1 MPQDPQHPIVA
12 DERALFALI
21 SKQLAVPET
30 RITPSD
36 APLEEEL
43 LRIRGELATAKGDDL
58 GALQEQYHAQVS
70 LLEQL
75 RSARG
80 KPQVDPASPYFG
92 HLRVREEVDGGLR
105 TRDLCLG
112 KATRIE
118 RGMRI
123 IDWRHAPVS
132 RLFYQYRQGDTYE
145 EELGGRLVEGEVLTR
160 RTVAI
165 RDGAL
170 EAIYAPEGVFQRTP
184 PAARHRDDAQ
194 PDDAQPDDDDVD
206 EGQLADGWRQTA
218 IETPRLAGGAGSA
231 LHWHTEGAAGRR
243 LGQDRRGRQSRRDK
257 HLPDIAGLIDP
268 DQFDLITRPEGF
280 VVIRGSAGS
289 GKTTVA
295 LHRIAWLAHNDHR
308 INSGRTLFLVFSRAL
323 RDYVSHVLPAL
334 GVSEVNIRT
343 FGEWAGFQRQ
353 QHYPQLPHGHR
364 HDTPAVVV
372 ALKNHPAVL
381 RALAWQVARTPGR
394 ATRAQAI
401 DDWTNALTNPTLLAE
416 AVAATV
422 PGAFSE
428 EELERATTWCT
439 TQHAELLVWLED
451 RQSGDSLDADVY
463 GQQAWGRGPGGDDGD
478 GGHHGGSDRVKQG
491 GGKRRKRPP
500 SMLDEEDNSLLL
512 YAWQLRVGPLAG
524 KHKRP
529 LRLLHVA
536 IDEVQDFSPVD
547 VRVVLGCLDE
557 RQSITLAGD
566 TQQHVMKDAGFTSWS
581 DFFRHLGVDG
591 AAVETLRVSY
601 RCTRQVVNFAMDVLG
616 PLREDDPPLV
626 VRAGPEV
633 ELFPFTDHGAC
644 VVFLAD
650 ALNALADSEPNAS
663 VAVLTPS
670 RQLSDLYFRGLERGD
685 VPRLRQVTEQKFAFA
700 PGVEVTEVSEVKGLE
715 FDYVILVE
723 VSAGRYPNTDAAR
736 RVLHVGATRAIHQL
750 WLTSATPVSPLV
762 LEARDRAEAREAS
775 C

>member
-1 MPQDPQHPIVA
+1 MSPPAMHPIVSDERTLFARISELLETPA
-12 DERALFALI
+12 DE
-21 SKQLAVPET
+21 V
-30 RITPSD
+30 TPD
-36 APLEEEL
+36 ERPIVEEL
-43 LRIRGELATAKGDDL
+43 VRIRGELGTAKGDDL
-58 GALQEQYHAQVS
+58 GSLQEQYHAQVS

-80 KPQVDPASPYFG
+80 KPQVDPANPYFA
-92 HLRVREEVDGGLR
+92 HLRLREELDGELR
-105 TRDLCLG
+105 ERDLCLG

-123 IDWRHAPVS
+123 VDWRHAPVS
-132 RLFYQYRQGDTYE
+132 KLFYQYRQGEAYE
-145 EELGGRLVEGEVLTR
+145 EEMGGRVVEGEVITR

-165 RDGAL
+165 RAGSL
-170 EAIYAPEGVFQRTP
+170 EAIYAPEGVFQREKPVSGPSTSTP
-184 PAARHRDDAQ
+184 NDASISG
-194 PDDAQPDDDDVD
+194 AT
-206 EGQLADGWRQTA
+206 EHWRQTTV
-218 IETPRLAGGAGSA
+218 ETPRLAGGAGSA
-231 LHWHTEGAAGRR
+231 LHWHRKGAAGRR
-243 LGQDRRGRQSRRDK
+243 LGQDRRGQRNRRDK

-268 DQFDLITRPEGF
+268 EQFDLITRPEGF

-295 LHRIAWLAHNDHR
+295 LHRIAWLAHNDRR

-334 GVSEVNIRT
+334 GVGEVNIRT
-343 FGEWAGFQRQ
+343 FGEWAHFQRRN
-353 QHYPQLPHGHR
+353 HYGKLPHGHR

-381 RALAWQVARTPGR
+381 QALQWQVERTAGA
-394 ATRAQAI
+394 ATPAQALE
-401 DDWTNALTNPTLLAE
+401 DWTNALTNPQLLAE
-416 AVAATV
+416 AVGATV
-422 PGAFSE
+422 PDAFSE
-428 EELERATTWCT
+428 EELERATRWCAQ
-439 TQHAELLVWLED
+439 QHEELLRWFED
-451 RQSGDSLDADVY
+451 REGSNSLDEEVY
-463 GQQAWGRGPGGDDGD
+463 GQRAWGRGGD
-478 GGHHGGSDRVKQG
+478 GGGRSRK
-491 GGKRRKRPP
+491 KRKR
-500 SMLDEEDNSLLL
+500 SMLDEEDDSLLL
-512 YAWQLRVGPLAG
+512 FAWQLRVGPLKG
-524 KHKRP
+524 RKNRP

-547 VRVVLGCLDE
+547 VRVVLGCLDR

-601 RCTRQVVNFAMDVLG
+601 RCTRQVVNFAVDVLG
-616 PLREDDPPLV
+616 PLQEDRPPLV
-626 VRAGPEV
+626 VRSGPEV

-670 RQLSDLYFRGLERGD
+670 RQLSELYYTGLERSD
-685 VPRLRQVTEQKFAFA
+685 VPALRLVNDQRFAFA

-736 RVLHVGATRAIHQL
+736 RLLHVGATRAIHQL
-750 WLTSATPVSPLV
+750 WITTATAPSPLV
-762 LEARDRAEAREAS
+762 LEARDRAAEREQS
-775 C
+775 VD